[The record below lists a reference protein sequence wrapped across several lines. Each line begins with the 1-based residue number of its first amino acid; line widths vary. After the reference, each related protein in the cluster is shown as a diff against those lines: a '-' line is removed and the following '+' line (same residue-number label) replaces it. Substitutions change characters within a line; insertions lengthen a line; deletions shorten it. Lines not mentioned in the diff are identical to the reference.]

1 VQTPAVIAVGVSF
14 DRIPFYGVRWETMRI
29 TIRGKIIGLTVL
41 ALLLIAVFAA
51 IALWQQRE
59 MFLLIGRLVQANAVL
74 SNHQTMDM
82 MHDAIR
88 GDVFRLQLSD
98 TPEKLK
104 EADDELHDHVGVFTE
119 KMKLNQ
125 SIASEA
131 EITAA
136 LTEAAPLAL
145 AYVAAAEHVFKI
157 ASTDRAAA
165 IAELPEFQKAFS
177 LAEDKL
183 GAVTEHTLGVI
194 GNLGEQRQV
203 AQAQGQW
210 LIAGAGF
217 GSAVI
222 LLLASLVLSS
232 RIAVPIREMRSALE
246 RMAGGD
252 WTVGANVKT
261 SDEIGDM
268 AEALERMRQTVR
280 GLIGSVTT
288 RADSLTTAS
297 GGLADTSNGLTRDA
311 ETTAGQATTVSTS
324 AEQVSTSIAT
334 VASATTELSH
344 SISEISSQTGD
355 AARVA
360 GEAVRVAGEVSSA
373 ITRLGASSQEIG
385 DVVKTITAI
394 AEQTNLLAL
403 NATIEAAGAGEAG
416 RGFAVVA
423 GEVKTLARQTAE
435 ATEDISKRVT
445 AIQSDAASSVAAI
458 AKISIIIEKID
469 QATQTITSAVE
480 QQSATT
486 GEISRT
492 VQEAARGGVEI
503 ATAVNT
509 VAAAADAATGG
520 ARQVGVAARELAS
533 LAQSMREQVASLK
546 C

>member
-1 VQTPAVIAVGVSF
+1 
-14 DRIPFYGVRWETMRI
+14 MRI

-41 ALLLIAVFAA
+41 ALLLIAIFAV
-51 IALWQQRE
+51 ISLWQQRE
-59 MFLLIGRLVQANAVL
+59 MAQIIERLVRANEVL
-74 SNHQTMDM
+74 SNHQTVDM
-82 MHDAIR
+82 MHDGIR
-88 GDVFRLQLSD
+88 GDIFRLQLAD

-104 EADDELHDHVGVFTE
+104 ESEAEIKDHMAVFAE
-119 KMKLNQ
+119 KMKLNR
-125 SIASEA
+125 SILTEP
-131 EITAA
+131 EVTAA
-136 LTEAAPLAL
+136 LVEATPIAD
-145 AYVAAAEHVFKI
+145 AYIAAAEGIFTL
-157 ASTDRAAA
+157 ATTDRGAALA
-165 IAELPEFQKAFS
+165 KLPEFQAVFS
-177 LAEDKL
+177 AAEDKL
-183 GAVTEHTLGVI
+183 GAVTELTLQVLQQ
-194 GNLGEQRQV
+194 LGQQRHL
-203 AQAQGQW
+203 AQSRGQW
-210 LIAGAGF
+210 LIAGAGL
-217 GSAVI
+217 GSAAM
-222 LLLASLVLSS
+222 LLLTSLILSS
-232 RIAVPIREMRSALE
+232 RIANPIRSMRNVLE

-252 WTVGANVKT
+252 WTSGADVAT
-261 SDEIGDM
+261 TDEIGDM
-268 AEALERMRQTVR
+268 AVALERMRQTVR
-280 GLIGSVTT
+280 GLIGGVTM

-297 GGLADTSNGLTRDA
+297 GSLAQTSAGLTRDA

-373 ITRLGASSQEIG
+373 ITRLGVSSQEIG

-445 AIQSDAASSVAAI
+445 AIQTDAATSVAAI
-458 AKISIIIEKID
+458 TKISAIIEKIN
-469 QATQTITSAVE
+469 QATQTIASAVE
-480 QQSATT
+480 EQSATT

-520 ARQVGVAARELAS
+520 ARNVGTAARELAS
-533 LAQSMREQVASLK
+533 LAESMREQVAALK

>member
-1 VQTPAVIAVGVSF
+1 
-14 DRIPFYGVRWETMRI
+14 MRI
-29 TIRGKIIGLTVL
+29 TIRGKIIGLTFL
-41 ALLLIAVFAA
+41 ALLLIAIFAS

-59 MFLLIGRLVQANAVL
+59 MANIIERLVRANEVL
-74 SNHQTMDM
+74 SNHQTVDM
-82 MHDAIR
+82 MHDGIR
-88 GDVFRLQLSD
+88 GDIFRLQLAD

-104 EADDELHDHVGVFTE
+104 DAEEELEDHMSTFSE

-125 SIASEA
+125 TIVSEP
-131 EITAA
+131 EITEV
-136 LTEAAPLAL
+136 LTEAAPIANAYLASAESIFKL
-145 AYVAAAEHVFKI
+145 AGIDRGAATAK
-157 ASTDRAAA
+157 
-165 IAELPEFQKAFS
+165 LPEFQAAFS
-177 LAEDKL
+177 AAEDKL
-183 GAVTEHTLGVI
+183 GAVTEHTLDVLKR
-194 GNLGEQRQV
+194 LGEQRNL
-203 AQAQGQW
+203 AQTRGQW
-210 LIAGAGF
+210 LIAGAGL
-217 GSAVI
+217 GSAAI
-222 LLLASLVLSS
+222 LLLISLILSS
-232 RIAVPIREMRSALE
+232 RIATPVRAMRDALE

-252 WTVGANVKT
+252 WATGADVST
-261 SDEIGDM
+261 TDEIGDM

-280 GLIGSVTT
+280 GLIGGVTM
-288 RADSLTTAS
+288 RADSLTSAS
-297 GGLADTSNGLTRDA
+297 GGLAQTSAGLTRDA

-344 SISEISSQTGD
+344 SIAEISSQTGD

-373 ITRLGASSQEIG
+373 ITRLGVSSQEIG
-385 DVVKTITAI
+385 NVVKTITAI

-445 AIQSDAASSVAAI
+445 AIQTDAATSVAAI
-458 AKISIIIEKID
+458 TKISAIIEKIN
-469 QATQTITSAVE
+469 QATQTIASAVE
-480 QQSATT
+480 EQSATT

-520 ARQVGVAARELAS
+520 ARNVGAAARELAA
-533 LAQSMREQVASLK
+533 LAEHMREQVAALK